1 MAFAFDTLAY
11 VRRLRDG
18 GIPAQAAEVHAD
30 AAREFIMTEV
40 ATRSDLEVLRREL
53 ETSFSHRFDL
63 LEASITTNVQR
74 LETQISSNVERLEAS
89 ISSNVQRLEASIS
102 SNVQR
107 LEASDTS
114 LREDMKEGFLSV
126 RRDMASALKNVE
138 DRMTVKM
145 GFMFATAIGI
155 LAAIIKL

>member
-63 LEASITTNVQR
+63 
-74 LETQISSNVERLEAS
+74 LEAS

>member
-63 LEASITTNVQR
+63 LEAS
-74 LETQISSNVERLEAS
+74 ISSNVERLEAS

>member
-63 LEASITTNVQR
+63 LEASI
-74 LETQISSNVERLEAS
+74 SSNVE
-89 ISSNVQRLEASIS
+89 RLEASIS